1 MFPTVCILMVPD
13 GGKKRD
19 AQIIFCFDPVIYFT
33 KECRLGLDKK
43 HSSKSRE
50 HVNILGFYIE

>member
-13 GGKKRD
+13 GGEKKRCTD
-19 AQIIFCFDPVIYFT
+19 NILFDPVIYFT

-43 HSSKSRE
+43 TFFKIKGTCEYSR
-50 HVNILGFYIE
+50 LLY

>member
-13 GGKKRD
+13 GGEKKRCTD
-19 AQIIFCFDPVIYFT
+19 NILFDPVIYFT